1 MSPTGSCKGESDKQK
16 KCDIMI
22 FGVFKKDY
30 LNFLMKQFSVRKV
43 ENETVIVSVE
53 T

>member
-1 MSPTGSCKGESDKQK
+1 MAKEQAVSK
-16 KCDIMI
+16 KCDIVV
-22 FGVFKKDY
+22 FGLFKKDY

-43 ENETVIVSVE
+43 ENERVIVSVE